1 MKYYT
6 TKDLAS
12 LMLLHPRTVKRWWHK
27 LRVPPSVGVHR
38 NHRWTERKAKL
49 LLKRW
54 QDYWTTRGTSPEII
68 KDKFAG
74 IYEDPQQLK
83 LPLKIK

>member
-6 TKDLAS
+6 TKDLAAE
-12 LMLLHPRTVKRWWHK
+12 MLLHPRTVKKWWRK

-38 NHRWTERKAKL
+38 CHRWTERKANL